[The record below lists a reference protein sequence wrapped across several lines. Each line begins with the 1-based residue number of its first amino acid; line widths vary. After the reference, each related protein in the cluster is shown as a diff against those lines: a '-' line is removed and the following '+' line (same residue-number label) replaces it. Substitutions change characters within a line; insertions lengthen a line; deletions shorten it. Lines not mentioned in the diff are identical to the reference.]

1 MATKRTTKASATT
14 TTPEE
19 KEAKEVKTASVSA
32 SPKGK
37 YYYACGKRKTSIAKV
52 QMFKGS
58 GEITINDRKVNEYL
72 PVKTLVGTLKTPL
85 TLTGTAKSFDIV
97 VKVQGG
103 GISSQAEAIRH
114 GIAKALLIYDPLNKA
129 TLKKAGLLT
138 RDSRIKERKKFGLKR
153 ARKGPQFSKR

>member
-1 MATKRTTKASATT
+1 MATKRTTKAAT

-19 KEAKEVKTASVSA
+19 KEVKEVKTTPLV

-37 YYYACGKRKTSIAKV
+37 YYYACGKRKTSIARV

-58 GEITINDRKVNEYL
+58 GEITINGREVNEYL
-72 PVKTLVGTLKTPL
+72 PVKTLVGTLKLPM

>member
-1 MATKRTTKASATT
+1 MATKRTTKVATAT
-14 TTPEE
+14 EE
-19 KEAKEVKTASVSA
+19 KEVKEVKEVKPASTA
-32 SPKGK
+32 KGK
-37 YYYACGKRKTSIAKV
+37 YYYACGKRKTSIARV

-58 GEITINDRKVNEYL
+58 GEITINGRQINEYL

-85 TLTGTAKSFDIV
+85 VLTGATKSFDIKV
-97 VKVQGG
+97 DVKGG

>member
-1 MATKRTTKASATT
+1 MATKRTTKVTKTT
-14 TTPEE
+14 EE
-19 KEAKEVKTASVSA
+19 KEVKEVKPTLTA

-58 GEITINDRKVNEYL
+58 GEITINGRKVSEYL

-85 TLTGTAKSFDIV
+85 TLTGSAKSFDIV
-97 VKVQGG
+97 AKVQGG

-129 TLKKAGLLT
+129 TLKKAGMLT